1 MVEEKKRQMATL
13 KIDDEEVRVSN
24 VLVIRM
30 AERMGRLGNDQ
41 RRAAFAERARKRV
54 SAGQRGKNDIAT
66 IIVADHAR
74 S

>member
-1 MVEEKKRQMATL
+1 MATL

-24 VLVIRM
+24 ALVIRM
-30 AERMGRLGNDQ
+30 AERMGRLGSDQ
-41 RRAAFAERARKRV
+41 RRTAFAERARKRV

-74 S
+74 G